1 MKNTFSV
8 DDLRSNDFAW
18 WLILEAVSQLHN
30 ADKIISAGEGGR
42 HTICLTLN
50 GFELPMLDTLVE
62 IDKQLDKL
70 VEKRALELL
79 DERVGD
85 ALETMRDTAS
95 ALKERLTKAD

>member
-1 MKNTFSV
+1 
-8 DDLRSNDFAW
+8 
-18 WLILEAVSQLHN
+18 
-30 ADKIISAGEGGR
+30 
-42 HTICLTLN
+42 
-50 GFELPMLDTLVE
+50 MLDTLVE